1 MKSSIALY
9 QALKSINVSDERAK
23 SVADALE
30 ADMETHLA
38 TKADIKELELATK
51 ADIKALASDIKAL
64 ELATKAD
71 IKALE
76 QSTKADIKALEQSTK
91 ADIKALALDTKARFD
106 LLDVQLQ
113 YLVQIMKWGMGI
125 IGVAVLIPITK
136 QFVESMLQLIGH

>member
-9 QALKSINVSDERAK
+9 QALKSINVSDEHAK

-51 ADIKALASDIKAL
+51 ADIKALA
-64 ELATKAD
+64 
-71 IKALE
+71 
-76 QSTKADIKALEQSTK
+76 
-91 ADIKALALDTKARFD
+91 LDTKARFD

-113 YLVQIMKWGMGI
+113 YLVQIMKWGMGD
-125 IGVAVLIPITK
+125 LT
-136 QFVESMLQLIGH
+136 QQLWTRV